1 MEGTKKKLYVER
13 DGFWTEAAMV
23 FLALAMIFI
32 LIGSIGRW
40 DDSRFLSTRV
50 ALPIFCGLLLVLCLL
65 LFGKR
70 AFWTTVVPVAMGV
83 VFFVFRAMNME
94 NEWLR
99 GCWIIVYL
107 VIMVLYAMV
116 FSYPKLKWALALVL
130 LAVFAYHIGVQDLPR
145 LMDLENP
152 VSFVDG
158 MEEMSVLGIIL
169 AMLFLSFAMK
179 SGPKPVKGK
188 PEPEPEQPAAG
199 EEKGDE
205 PAPAPAEEP
214 APAAAAEEKKLSR
227 REKRKL
233 EKQRKL
239 EEKRPEPQ
247 PVVLPEPEQE
257 AQLEPEGEPQLEP
270 EGEPQPEPQSETE
283 SELAETVQH
292 KGFAPAAWDAEE
304 PAQVREPASE
314 TEPAAVPTTEEI
326 PVEELGTQA
335 AAAAAYPLEETQPS
349 EEKEAATEDP

>member
-23 FLALAMIFI
+23 FSALAMVFL

-40 DDSRFLSTRV
+40 DDKRFLSTQV

-83 VFFVFRAMNME
+83 VFFIFRAMNME

-130 LAVFAYHIGVQDLPR
+130 LAVLAYHIGVQDLPK

-169 AMLFLSFAMK
+169 TMLFLSLAMK
-179 SGPKPVKGK
+179 SSPKHAKEK
-188 PEPEPEQPAAG
+188 PEKESEQAAAPT
-199 EEKGDE
+199 EEKEAE
-205 PAPAPAEEP
+205 PSAAPAEEP
-214 APAAAAEEKKLSR
+214 APAEKKLSR
-227 REKRKL
+227 REKRRL

-239 EEKRPEPQ
+239 EEKASGK
-247 PVVLPEPEQE
+247 E
-257 AQLEPEGEPQLEP
+257 A
-270 EGEPQPEPQSETE
+270 EPQPEPQPDPQPEPEPDPQPEPQTE
-283 SELAETVQH
+283 PEMEPQPMPEPEVLPQVEPAEASLPETV
-292 KGFAPAAWDAEE
+292 
-304 PAQVREPASE
+304 
-314 TEPAAVPTTEEI
+314 VPGPEDEI
-326 PVEELGTQA
+326 PVEELSIQA
-335 AAAAAYPLEETQPS
+335 EPAAAYPLEEQDFS
-349 EEKEAATEDP
+349 ENNGAATEDP

>member
-239 EEKRPEPQ
+239 EEKRQ
-247 PVVLPEPEQE
+247 KQE
-257 AQLEPEGEPQLEP
+257 AEPQL
-270 EGEPQPEPQSETE
+270 EPQPEPQPEPVIE
-283 SELAETVQH
+283 PEPQPEPEQLAEFEKPEPQE
-292 KGFAPAAWDAEE
+292 PQPEE
-304 PAQVREPASE
+304 PWPEETVTSGTEPASE
-314 TEPAAVPTTEEI
+314 VPTEEI
-326 PVEELGTQA
+326 PVEELSAQA
-335 AAAAAYPLEETQPS
+335 EAAEAYPLEETQPS

>member
-239 EEKRPEPQ
+239 EEKRQ
-247 PVVLPEPEQE
+247 KQE
-257 AQLEPEGEPQLEP
+257 AEPQL
-270 EGEPQPEPQSETE
+270 EPQPEPQPEPVIE
-283 SELAETVQH
+283 PEPQPEPEQLAEFEKPEPQE
-292 KGFAPAAWDAEE
+292 PQPEE
-304 PAQVREPASE
+304 PWPEETVTSGTEPASE
-314 TEPAAVPTTEEI
+314 VPTEEI
-326 PVEELGTQA
+326 PVEELSAQA
-335 AAAAAYPLEETQPS
+335 EAAAAYPLEETQPS

>member
-1 MEGTKKKLYVER
+1 MEGNKKKLYVER

-205 PAPAPAEEP
+205 AAPAPGEEP

-239 EEKRPEPQ
+239 EEKQ
-247 PVVLPEPEQE
+247 QKQE
-257 AQLEPEGEPQLEP
+257 AEPQL
-270 EGEPQPEPQSETE
+270 EPQPEPQPEPVIE
-283 SELAETVQH
+283 PEPQPEPEQLAEFEKPEPQE
-292 KGFAPAAWDAEE
+292 PQPEE
-304 PAQVREPASE
+304 PWPEETVTSGTEPASE
-314 TEPAAVPTTEEI
+314 VPTEEI
-326 PVEELGTQA
+326 PVEELSAQA
-335 AAAAAYPLEETQPS
+335 EAAEAYPLEETQPS
-349 EEKEAATEDP
+349 EEKETATEDP

>member
-188 PEPEPEQPAAG
+188 PEPELEQPAAG

-205 PAPAPAEEP
+205 AAPAPAEEP

-239 EEKRPEPQ
+239 EEKRQ
-247 PVVLPEPEQE
+247 KQE
-257 AQLEPEGEPQLEP
+257 AEPQL
-270 EGEPQPEPQSETE
+270 EPQPEPQPEPVIE
-283 SELAETVQH
+283 PEPQPEPEQLAEFEKPEPQE
-292 KGFAPAAWDAEE
+292 PQPEE
-304 PAQVREPASE
+304 PWPEETVTSGTEPASE
-314 TEPAAVPTTEEI
+314 VPTEEI
-326 PVEELGTQA
+326 PVEELSAQA
-335 AAAAAYPLEETQPS
+335 EAAAAYPLEETQPS

>member
-205 PAPAPAEEP
+205 AAPAPGEEP

-239 EEKRPEPQ
+239 EEKQ
-247 PVVLPEPEQE
+247 QKQE
-257 AQLEPEGEPQLEP
+257 AEPQL
-270 EGEPQPEPQSETE
+270 EPQPEPQPEPVIE
-283 SELAETVQH
+283 PEPQPEPEQLAEFEKPEPQE
-292 KGFAPAAWDAEE
+292 PQPEE
-304 PAQVREPASE
+304 PWPEETVTSGTEPASE
-314 TEPAAVPTTEEI
+314 VPTEEI
-326 PVEELGTQA
+326 PVEELSAQA
-335 AAAAAYPLEETQPS
+335 EAAEAYPLEETQPS
-349 EEKEAATEDP
+349 EEKETATEDP

>member
-199 EEKGDE
+199 AEKGDE

-214 APAAAAEEKKLSR
+214 APAAASEEKKLSR

-239 EEKRPEPQ
+239 EEKQ
-247 PVVLPEPEQE
+247 QKQE
-257 AQLEPEGEPQLEP
+257 AEPQL
-270 EGEPQPEPQSETE
+270 EPQPEPQPEPVIE
-283 SELAETVQH
+283 PEPQPEPEQLAEFEKPEVQE
-292 KGFAPAAWDAEE
+292 ARPEE
-304 PAQVREPASE
+304 PQPEEPWPEETVTSGTEPASE
-314 TEPAAVPTTEEI
+314 VPTEEI
-326 PVEELGTQA
+326 PVEELSAQA
-335 AAAAAYPLEETQPS
+335 EAAEAYPLEETQPS
-349 EEKEAATEDP
+349 EEKETATEDP

>member
-239 EEKRPEPQ
+239 EEKQ
-247 PVVLPEPEQE
+247 QKQE
-257 AQLEPEGEPQLEP
+257 A
-270 EGEPQPEPQSETE
+270 EPQPEPQPEPVIE
-283 SELAETVQH
+283 PEPQPEPEQLAEFEKPEVQE
-292 KGFAPAAWDAEE
+292 ARPEE
-304 PAQVREPASE
+304 PQPEEPWPEETVTSGTEPASE
-314 TEPAAVPTTEEI
+314 VPTEEI
-326 PVEELGTQA
+326 PVEELSTQT

-349 EEKEAATEDP
+349 EEKETATEDP

>member
-188 PEPEPEQPAAG
+188 PEPEPEQHAAG

-205 PAPAPAEEP
+205 PAPAPAEEA

-239 EEKRPEPQ
+239 EEKQ
-247 PVVLPEPEQE
+247 QKQE
-257 AQLEPEGEPQLEP
+257 AEPQL
-270 EGEPQPEPQSETE
+270 EPQPEPQPEPVIE
-283 SELAETVQH
+283 PEPQPEPEQLAEFEKPEPQE
-292 KGFAPAAWDAEE
+292 PQPEE
-304 PAQVREPASE
+304 PWPEETVTSGTEPASE
-314 TEPAAVPTTEEI
+314 VPTEEI
-326 PVEELGTQA
+326 PVEELSTQA
-335 AAAAAYPLEETQPS
+335 AAAEAYPLEETQPS
-349 EEKEAATEDP
+349 EEKETATEDP

>member
-239 EEKRPEPQ
+239 EEKQ
-247 PVVLPEPEQE
+247 QKQE
-257 AQLEPEGEPQLEP
+257 A
-270 EGEPQPEPQSETE
+270 EPQPEPQPEPVIE
-283 SELAETVQH
+283 PEPQPEPEQLAEFE
-292 KGFAPAAWDAEE
+292 KPEPEE
-304 PAQVREPASE
+304 PQPEEPQPEEPWPEETVTSGTEPASE
-314 TEPAAVPTTEEI
+314 VPTEEI

-349 EEKEAATEDP
+349 EEKETATEDP

>member
-199 EEKGDE
+199 AEKGDE

-214 APAAAAEEKKLSR
+214 APAAASEEKKLSR

-239 EEKRPEPQ
+239 EEKRQ
-247 PVVLPEPEQE
+247 KQE
-257 AQLEPEGEPQLEP
+257 AEPQL
-270 EGEPQPEPQSETE
+270 EPQPEPQPEPVIE
-283 SELAETVQH
+283 PEPQPEPEQLAEFEKPEVQE
-292 KGFAPAAWDAEE
+292 ARPEE
-304 PAQVREPASE
+304 PQPEEPWPEETVTSGTEPASE
-314 TEPAAVPTTEEI
+314 VPTEEI
-326 PVEELGTQA
+326 PVEELSAQA

>member
-13 DGFWTEAAMV
+13 DGFWTEAAMA

-205 PAPAPAEEP
+205 AAPAPGEEP

-239 EEKRPEPQ
+239 EEKQ
-247 PVVLPEPEQE
+247 QKQE
-257 AQLEPEGEPQLEP
+257 AEPQL
-270 EGEPQPEPQSETE
+270 EPQPEPQPEPVIE
-283 SELAETVQH
+283 PEPQPEPEQLAEFEKPEPQE
-292 KGFAPAAWDAEE
+292 PQPEE
-304 PAQVREPASE
+304 PWPEETVTSGTEPASE
-314 TEPAAVPTTEEI
+314 VPTEEI

-349 EEKEAATEDP
+349 EEKETATEDP

>member
-83 VFFVFRAMNME
+83 VFFIFRAMGME

-107 VIMVLYAMV
+107 VVMVLYAMV

-169 AMLFLSFAMK
+169 AMLFLSFALK

-205 PAPAPAEEP
+205 AAPAPAEEP

-233 EKQRKL
+233 EK
-239 EEKRPEPQ
+239 
-247 PVVLPEPEQE
+247 
-257 AQLEPEGEPQLEP
+257 
-270 EGEPQPEPQSETE
+270 
-283 SELAETVQH
+283 
-292 KGFAPAAWDAEE
+292 
-304 PAQVREPASE
+304 
-314 TEPAAVPTTEEI
+314 
-326 PVEELGTQA
+326 
-335 AAAAAYPLEETQPS
+335 
-349 EEKEAATEDP
+349 

>member
-205 PAPAPAEEP
+205 PAPEPAEEP

-239 EEKRPEPQ
+239 EEKQ
-247 PVVLPEPEQE
+247 QKQE
-257 AQLEPEGEPQLEP
+257 A
-270 EGEPQPEPQSETE
+270 EPQPEPQPQPVIEPE
-283 SELAETVQH
+283 PQPEPEQLAEFEKPEVQE
-292 KGFAPAAWDAEE
+292 ARPEE
-304 PAQVREPASE
+304 PQPEEPWPEETVTSG

-349 EEKEAATEDP
+349 EEKETATEDP